1 MNKVL
6 LKKALRV
13 LPLAAAG
20 ALAGCESVV
29 DVEPPAHTPRLALTY
44 TVANGVARAGNW
56 QFYGD
61 ARDLYVSTSQDVLA
75 TQPLAGRADATV
87 ELRDATGQVVEAFR
101 AKNRGVYGPDS
112 LRGYYVPTRGYVGQP
127 GQRYT
132 LRASA
137 PGVETVEATLDLPI
151 LPVVEAGAFV
161 PDPPASASP
170 NDNRFGRLSFAIAD
184 DAATANHYLA
194 YARVLDAS
202 GQPWGQVFQDNS
214 GRDTPGP
221 DVNLNRFDLSDPGI
235 FYQTLPV
242 SDAGRNGQRLVYSGK
257 VRFYYSPP
265 APYTYNPNP
274 PVPAFVEVLV
284 SSIPADTYN
293 YYLSVQ
299 RYYDT
304 ENSFFAEPA
313 PLRSNVPGGYGL
325 FAGATDAVLRIPL

>member
-1 MNKVL
+1 MNKFFL
-6 LKKALRV
+6 W

-29 DVEPPAHTPRLALTY
+29 NVEPPAHTPRLALTY
-44 TVANGVARAGNW
+44 TVANGVVRAGKWN
-56 QFYGD
+56 FYD
-61 ARDLYVSTSQDVLA
+61 ARDLYVSTSQGVLA
-75 TQPLAGRADATV
+75 TKQLAGRSDATV

-101 AKNRGVYGPDS
+101 AKNRANDPDT

-137 PGVETVEATLDLPI
+137 PGVETVEATLDLPA
-151 LPVVEAGAFV
+151 LPTLGAGSFV
-161 PDPPASASP
+161 PDPPASSSP
-170 NDNRFGRLSFAIAD
+170 YDNRTGRLSFAVLD
-184 DAATANHYLA
+184 DAATADYYLA
-194 YARVLDAS
+194 YARVLDAN
-202 GQPWGQVFQDNS
+202 GQPWGRVFQDNS
-214 GRDTPGP
+214 GRDTRGP

-242 SDAGRNGQRLVYSGK
+242 GDAGHNGQRLVYSGK

-265 APYTYNPNP
+265 SQSGYNSNP
-274 PVPAFVEVLV
+274 PAPAFVEVLV

-304 ENSFFAEPA
+304 ENSIFAEPA
-313 PLRSNVPGGYGL
+313 PLRSNVQGGYGL
-325 FAGATDAVLRIPL
+325 FAGASDTVLRIPL